1 MAGFTATAE
10 TDVAATPERVWAALT
25 EPEQI
30 AVYMQGSKVTTS
42 WEVGSP
48 ITWDGEYDGRAYQ
61 DKGEVLTY
69 DEPHVLSMTHYS
81 PMMGQPD
88 EPENYHTL
96 VYTLT
101 DSDGGTHLELT
112 QDGNESEEQAEQFSQ
127 NWQGM
132 LDGLKSC
139 IEDAHR

>member
-10 TDVAATPERVWAALT
+10 TDVAAPPERVWAALT
-25 EPEQI
+25 DPDQI
-30 AVYMQGSKVTTS
+30 AEYMGGSRVVTS
-42 WEVGSP
+42 WRVGSS
-48 ITWDGEYDGRAYQ
+48 ITWQGEYDGRSYQ
-61 DKGEVLTY
+61 DKGEVLIY
-69 DEPHVLSMTHYS
+69 DEPHVLSVTHYS

-101 DSDGGTHLELT
+101 KSGDRTHLQLT
-112 QDGNESEEQAEQFSQ
+112 QDGCDTEEQAAQFSK

-132 LDGLKSC
+132 LDGLKAQV
-139 IEDAHR
+139 EA

>member
-1 MAGFTATAE
+1 MAGYVATAQ

-30 AVYMQGSKVTTS
+30 ATYMQGSKVTTT
-42 WEVGSP
+42 WEIGSP

-69 DEPHVLSMTHYS
+69 DEPHVLSVTHYS

-101 DSDGGTHLELT
+101 AEGDGTHLELT
-112 QDGNESEEQAEQFSQ
+112 QDGNDSEEQAEQFSA

-132 LDGLKSC
+132 LDGLKATV
-139 IEDAHR
+139 EG

>member
-10 TDVAATPERVWAALT
+10 VDVAAAPDRVWAALT

-30 AVYMQGSKVTTS
+30 AAYMEGSRVETT

-48 ITWDGEYDGRAYQ
+48 ITWDGEYEGRAYQ

-69 DEPHVLSMTHYS
+69 DEPHLLSVTHYS

-101 DSDGGTHLELT
+101 EADAGTHLELT
-112 QDGNESEEQAEQFSQ
+112 QDGNEPRSRPSSSARTGSQ
-127 NWQGM
+127 M
-132 LDGLKSC
+132 LDGLKALA
-139 IEDAHR
+139 ER